1 VRKAALALLPVIGF
15 GMVAC
20 AGGPVAGSSTSSP
33 TTHTLHSTQIR
44 ATQLSTAVPPP
55 TAMPLCTTQKM
66 DVGPGAGGTNNGVFA
81 VTTAVFNRGDRPC
94 VVDGFPTVAI
104 TGPAS
109 ATKQLTVTK
118 VGTSAPVT
126 LAPGDGAVFTLTFGA
141 CQAGQEPFH
150 APVVLLG
157 VGDKQL
163 QLTLEGGGDFTGCGD
178 TVQSTPFEAHA
189 P

>member
-1 VRKAALALLPVIGF
+1 
-15 GMVAC
+15 
-20 AGGPVAGSSTSSP
+20 
-33 TTHTLHSTQIR
+33 
-44 ATQLSTAVPPP
+44 
-55 TAMPLCTTQKM
+55 
-66 DVGPGAGGTNNGVFA
+66 VGPAAGGTNNGAFV
-81 VTTAVFNRGDRPC
+81 VTTAVYNRGDRPC
-94 VVDGFPTVAI
+94 VVDGFPTVAL

-109 ATKQLTVTK
+109 PTTQLTVTK

-126 LAPGDGAVFTLTFGA
+126 LVPGDGAVFTLTFGA
-141 CQAGQEPFH
+141 CPAGQQPFR

-163 QLTLEGGGDFTGCGD
+163 QLTLEGSGDFTGCGD